1 MRMRIVVGI
10 ASVAL
15 ALLSGCESSKLD
27 SVNLKQ
33 MGQQRAGNYTVTA
46 LSPTGNVAVGNSTFV
61 LEFRRS
67 SDNQLA
73 DPGDVKVALS
83 MPMSGMAPMFGAASA
98 EQSNERGRY
107 RVTAK
112 EVSMAGTWYLA
123 VSYAGGSKAQLAV
136 VAE

>member
-1 MRMRIVVGI
+1 MRTRMVLGMV
-10 ASVAL
+10 SVAL
-15 ALLSGCESSKLD
+15 GLLSGCGSSKLD

-33 MGQQRAGNYTVTA
+33 MGQQRAGGYTITA

-73 DPGDVKVALS
+73 DPGEVRVALT

-98 EQSNERGRY
+98 EQSSERGRY
-107 RVTAK
+107 HVTAK

-123 VSYAGGSKAQLAV
+123 VNYAGGSKAQLALM
-136 VAE
+136 AE

>member
-1 MRMRIVVGI
+1 MRTRMVLGTI
-10 ASVAL
+10 SVAL
-15 ALLSGCESSKLD
+15 GLLSGCGSSKLD

-33 MGQQRAGNYTVTA
+33 MGQQRAGDYTVTA

-61 LEFRRS
+61 LEFRRT

-73 DPGDVKVALS
+73 DPGNVKVALS

-98 EQSNERGRY
+98 EQSNQLGRY
-107 RVTAK
+107 HVTAK

-123 VSYAGGSKAQLAV
+123 VNYAGGSKAQLAL
-136 VAE
+136 VAD

>member
-1 MRMRIVVGI
+1 MRTRMVLGMV
-10 ASVAL
+10 SVAL
-15 ALLSGCESSKLD
+15 GLLSGCGSSKLD

-33 MGQQRAGNYTVTA
+33 MGQQRAGDYTVTA

-61 LEFRRS
+61 LEFRRT

-73 DPGDVKVALS
+73 DPGNVKVALS

-98 EQSNERGRY
+98 EQSNQLGRY
-107 RVTAK
+107 HVTAK

-123 VSYAGGSKAQLAV
+123 VSYAGGSKAQLAL
-136 VAE
+136 AAD

>member
-1 MRMRIVVGI
+1 MRTRMVLGTI
-10 ASVAL
+10 SVAL
-15 ALLSGCESSKLD
+15 GLLSGCGSSKLD

-33 MGQQRAGNYTVTA
+33 MGQQRAGDYTVTA

-61 LEFRRS
+61 LEFRRT

-73 DPGDVKVALS
+73 DPGNVKVTLS

-98 EQSNERGRY
+98 EQSNQLGRY
-107 RVTAK
+107 HVTAK

-123 VSYAGGSKAQLAV
+123 VNYAGGSKAQLAL
-136 VAE
+136 VAD